1 MSTKFY
7 MTRDING
14 YNGFGIPFAPE
25 DKYSAILNAGVAQSI
40 VVPDNYKNWI
50 AIFSYTPGAS
60 VWVDGHTTA
69 VAPAGAVAATTAE
82 LNPAARQVSGG
93 QTISFITADATTPM
107 ISVILLVISPYD
119 NYNTYL

>member
-14 YNGFGIPFAPE
+14 YNGFGIPFSSE
-25 DKYSAILNAGVAQSI
+25 DKYSAILNTGVAQSI
-40 VVPDNYKNWI
+40 TVPDNYKNWI

-60 VWVDGHTTA
+60 VWVDGNTTA
-69 VAPAGAVAATTAE
+69 AAPSGGVASTTAE
-82 LNPAARQVSGG
+82 LNPSARQVSSG
-93 QTISFITADATTPM
+93 QTISFITEDSTTPM
-107 ISVILLVISPYD
+107 ISIILLVILPYD